1 VEGNSSS
8 LLHARETVMAC
19 KPVRALQG
27 GSMQGVAFC
36 WSFQEFRSSS
46 EKMMSIQWHYLHNVC
61 AEVMMEWWVLA
72 VELGV
77 PVIIGL
83 AIYLTLRK

>member
-1 VEGNSSS
+1 
-8 LLHARETVMAC
+8 
-19 KPVRALQG
+19 
-27 GSMQGVAFC
+27 
-36 WSFQEFRSSS
+36 
-46 EKMMSIQWHYLHNVC
+46 MSIQCRYIDNVC

-77 PVIIGL
+77 PAIIGL